1 MHLDDYISWNWE
13 ILWKCSFY
21 HQWCILA
28 LVPIWKENEWVVEYG
43 PDLASDSDYLPRPTV
58 APLLTI
64 PPTHSTRQHST
75 YPKIHQQFYSWC
87 SFFKTAFDK
96 PKLIVVLLS
105 SLRVCAAECLGMV
118 SPRAPAHTL
127 DTPGPACY
135 SCTLLGSLAGMQ
147 PHNSPSFPHLLH
159 SARLRSKTLITTLT
173 QCEE

>member
-75 YPKIHQQFYSWC
+75 YPKIHQNFYSWC

-96 PKLIVVLLS
+96 PKQIFVPLS
-105 SLRVCAAECLGMV
+105 SLRVCVGECLGR
-118 SPRAPAHTL
+118 RAPGPRHTPWTHL
-127 DTPGPACY
+127 DR
-135 SCTLLGSLAGMQ
+135 LLFLHPTRVPSGQQ
-147 PHNSPSFPHLLH
+147 PHNS
-159 SARLRSKTLITTLT
+159 
-173 QCEE
+173 